1 MKNININSDK
11 SIASDNKIDLEY
23 FKAVFDELPEC
34 FQILSQDGYILE
46 VNQLWLDILGYRK
59 KDVICFF

>member
-46 VNQLWLDILGYRK
+46 VN
-59 KDVICFF
+59 